1 MAVEFL
7 RDAMERLV
15 TVVQELSLARDVAT
29 VLAIVCHAAHV
40 LTGADG
46 ASFVLREGDMCYYA
60 DEEAIAP
67 LWKGQRFP
75 MSACMS
81 GWTMLNRQHAVIA
94 DIYTDPRILV
104 EVYQPT
110 FVKSLVM
117 VPIQTVLVKS
127 LVVVPIRTVPPIG
140 AIGTY
145 WAQRY
150 QATPEEVKVLQ
161 ALADST
167 SVALEN
173 VQLYTELAQRVE
185 ARTAALHR
193 EMAERQ
199 RLEQEAQRAQH
210 FVMLGRLAAGV
221 SHEIRNPLSTIFF
234 SVDLLEEELRQPSP
248 DSAEQMAQTLTEM
261 RTQLARLDDLVQDY
275 LSLVRVVQIEQTPQD
290 LGAALH
296 DWIEEWQQLAMTHGV
311 MLRLEDLEELGS
323 VAFHP
328 STLRRA
334 ILNLVQNALEAM
346 PQSGTLTLIGQNTA
360 THVQLRVRDTG
371 SGIPG
376 EQLPKIF
383 DPLYTT
389 KSGGTGLGL
398 YIVQEIVTAHGG
410 TVTVESAEGHGTT
423 FTITLPRAASAASI
437 PSADEAN
444 PPQ

>member
-1 MAVEFL
+1 MEAEFL
-7 RDAMERLV
+7 RNAMERLV

-29 VLAIVCHAAHV
+29 VLAIVCHAARV

-60 DEEAIAP
+60 DEEAIGP

-81 GWTMLNRQHAVIA
+81 GWAMLNRQHAVIA
-94 DIYTDPRILV
+94 DIYTDPRIRV

-117 VPIQTVLVKS
+117 VPIRTVLVKS
-127 LVVVPIRTVPPIG
+127 LVVLPIQAAAPIG

-185 ARTAALHR
+185 ERTAALHH

-210 FVMLGRLAAGV
+210 FVLLGRLAAGV
-221 SHEIRNPLSTIFF
+221 SHEIRNPLGAIFLH
-234 SVDLLEEELRQPSP
+234 VDLLEEELRQPSP
-248 DSAEQMAQTLTEM
+248 ESPEQVAQSLLEM

-275 LSLVRVVQIEQTPQD
+275 LSLVRVAQAEQTPQH

-296 DWIEEWQQLAMTHGV
+296 AWAAEWQQLAMPRGV
-311 MLRLEDLEELGS
+311 ALQLENLEALGR
-323 VAFHP
+323 VTFHP

-346 PQSGTLTLIGQNTA
+346 PQSGTLTLVGQSTA
-360 THVQLRVRDTG
+360 THVQLQVRDTG
-371 SGIPG
+371 SGIPV

-383 DPLYTT
+383 EPLYTT

-410 TVTVESAEGHGTT
+410 TVTVESTEGHGTT
-423 FTITLPRAASAASI
+423 FTVTLPRAASAASI
-437 PSADEAN
+437 PSADEAV
-444 PPQ
+444 PPR